1 VRVQPGKEVNG
12 MENIDIGLKAIALL
26 SALIGVFQ
34 LVRQIGGSRVVSHRS
49 NYAFVQEYITQTK
62 SNPHPLLVEMG
73 YRAIYPHSNLGAP
86 EILYVLSFPQPSRA
100 FQLYQWG
107 RDYLEF
113 VEGVPDSSASV
124 GYGESHKNGD
134 YRNFLKA
141 TYFFLYFVLAMI
153 AFAPLVF
160 FGQLLAYSL
169 QIAGT
174 LTIFCLV
181 VFGPFAA
188 LCLRRYS
195 SVLSAERF
203 VDIQKVA
210 FGKPSATHA

>member
-1 VRVQPGKEVNG
+1 

-86 EILYVLSFPQPSRA
+86 EILYVLSFPRPSRA